1 MFLPYTVQDART
13 VHYLGLYISMDSLT
27 LTLASFSQRYLA
39 ETQDDINILLEE
51 NIFVFIGIRVE
62 CLQTFYSVL
71 FGFRK
76 YNKINYIAYPLR
88 IPGISVISTTG
99 ISFFF
104 FFLSIDPI
112 KIYASFG
119 SSNVSLCRWNLKM
132 SEFHSPYNWYST
144 AIG

>member
-62 CLQTFYSVL
+62 CLRTFYSVL

-104 FFLSIDPI
+104 FHFWSINPI
-112 KIYASFG
+112 KIDASFG
-119 SSNVSLCRWNLKM
+119 SSNVSLCRKSSHLE
-132 SEFHSPYNWYST
+132 SFQETLYSLFLQ
-144 AIG
+144 